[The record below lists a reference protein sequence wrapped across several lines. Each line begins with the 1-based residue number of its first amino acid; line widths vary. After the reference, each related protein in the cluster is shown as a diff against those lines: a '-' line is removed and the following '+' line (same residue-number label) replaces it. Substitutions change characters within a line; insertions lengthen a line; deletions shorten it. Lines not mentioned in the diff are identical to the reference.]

1 MCVGVYSQTQYL
13 TAVASRNTLG
23 GILNITVI
31 SLSNPTSVLGFH
43 YHVLG
48 LCKKF
53 PSEKQER
60 RKKQKDA

>member
-1 MCVGVYSQTQYL
+1 MCLDVYSQTQYL
-13 TAVASRNTLG
+13 SAVASRNTLG
-23 GILNITVI
+23 GVLNMIAI

-43 YHVLG
+43 YPVLG

-60 RKKQKDA
+60 RKKQKDV